1 MKRSF
6 WRKLLRIAGLSLLLI
21 VIVLAVIAYR
31 FISPKSDQQILKIF
45 EDETH
50 QPYIRFSD
58 FNGKKI
64 RVIEMQPEIDTVLPT
79 LVFVHGSPGSSLDFK
94 RYLKDE
100 ELNAKY
106 NLIAYDRVGYSDRN
120 PGIPLNSLDQEVELL
135 HSLLLKYNI
144 SKTTVI
150 GYSYGG
156 TVVMASPLRYQQKV
170 ALAAAVRGD
179 LEPVF
184 WALKLYEWK
193 LTRPLLPGVLRAA
206 SEEKMRHIEELS
218 GKDDRWKASGSQVLA
233 VHGKKDFIVP
243 YENSLYLAELLGNRL
258 DLVTLEE
265 GDHALI
271 WTEFDLIKKLLLE
284 KMKEE

>member
-6 WRKLLRIAGLSLLLI
+6 WRKLLRVAGLSLLLI

-64 RVIEMQPEIDTVLPT
+64 RVIEMQMELDTTLPT
-79 LVFVHGSPGSSLDFK
+79 LVFVHGSPGSSMDFK

-100 ELNAKY
+100 DLNAKY
-106 NLIAYDRVGYSDRN
+106 NLISYDRVGYSDRDS
-120 PGIPLNSLDQEVELL
+120 GALLNSLDQEVELL

-156 TVVMASPLRYQQKV
+156 TVVMASPLKYQQKV

-206 SEEKMRHIEELS
+206 SEEKMRHIEELN
-218 GKDDRWKASGSQVLA
+218 GDDQRWTASGSPVLA
-233 VHGKKDFIVP
+233 VHGKKDYIVP
-243 YENSLYLAELLGNRL
+243 YQNSLYLAEILGNKL

-271 WTEFDLIKKLLLE
+271 WTEFDLIKKLLLG
-284 KMKEE
+284 KLKKK

>member
-1 MKRSF
+1 M
-6 WRKLLRIAGLSLLLI
+6 L
-21 VIVLAVIAYR
+21 
-31 FISPKSDQQILKIF
+31 
-45 EDETH
+45 H
-50 QPYIRFSD
+50 
-58 FNGKKI
+58 
-64 RVIEMQPEIDTVLPT
+64 TVLS
-79 LVFVHGSPGSSLDFK
+79 G
-94 RYLKDE
+94 
-100 ELNAKY
+100 
-106 NLIAYDRVGYSDRN
+106 YD
-120 PGIPLNSLDQEVELL
+120 IE
-135 HSLLLKYNI
+135 
-144 SKTTVI
+144 KTAVI

-156 TVVMASPLRYQQKV
+156 TVVMASPLEYQKKV
-170 ALAAAVRGD
+170 ALAAAVKGE

-193 LTRPLLPGVLRAA
+193 LTRPLLPSVLRAA

-271 WTEFDLIKKLLLE
+271 WTEYDLIKKLLLG